1 MRFIVYILICSLI
14 GTNVLYAEGIYF
26 ENYAFKLKKLEGFSE
41 VEYKDNTSNQVLLY
55 LKKSGAESY
64 EDFPTINIIK
74 IPGGSAIHTGQ
85 NYLNTKRSV
94 DIIWQSYQLSGLNI
108 KDAKIYSSDLWPQE
122 KVFAVLL
129 TYENKANEFKA
140 LSITIEGIEEH
151 YIVTMITKE
160 SDPDLPKYLESIK
173 ESLIIKYE
181 AKKDVPNEVS
191 NIVFYICFIALF
203 LLALL
208 YVKKIINK
216 P

>member
-1 MRFIVYILICSLI
+1 
-14 GTNVLYAEGIYF
+14 
-26 ENYAFKLKKLEGFSE
+26 
-41 VEYKDNTSNQVLLY
+41 
-55 LKKSGAESY
+55 
-64 EDFPTINIIK
+64 
-74 IPGGSAIHTGQ
+74 
-85 NYLNTKRSV
+85 
-94 DIIWQSYQLSGLNI
+94 
-108 KDAKIYSSDLWPQE
+108 
-122 KVFAVLL
+122 
-129 TYENKANEFKA
+129 